1 MPLASREWKRTAR
14 AFVPICLAM
23 LLLLAT
29 AGCGGLVRQATA
41 PLIDGLTMA
50 IQKQN
55 DPQTVRD
62 GAPAYLLLADG
73 LAEKSPDDP
82 ETLATAARLYSAYV
96 SAFVL
101 DEDPARAMRLS
112 LRARDYAFRA
122 VAIVKPKFG
131 ELNDKPYAEFEPV
144 AAEFQAG
151 DEAWLYLVIS
161 TWVGVIQADKGNWDR
176 LAEIAKVKLL
186 TERLLALDEG
196 YYYGAGHLLLGVLAG
211 ILPPALGGK
220 PDEAKAHFERA
231 IELSE
236 GKFLLAF
243 VYYAQSY
250 AKAVYDRALYEKL
263 LRRALD
269 TPADIAPELTLVN
282 TLARQQAEK
291 LLAEAETI
299 FDQEGSL
306 P

>member
-1 MPLASREWKRTAR
+1 MASARRKRKRAPWTLALL
-14 AFVPICLAM
+14 CLA
-23 LLLLAT
+23 LLVT
-29 AGCGGLVRQATA
+29 GCGGLVQQATA
-41 PLIDGLTMA
+41 PLIDGLTTA

-82 ETLATAARLYSAYV
+82 QTLATAARLYSAYV

-101 DEDPARAMRLS
+101 DEDPARALRLS

-122 VAIVKPKFG
+122 AALVKPKFG
-131 ELNDKPYAEFEPV
+131 ALHDKPFEEFAPL
-144 AAEFQAG
+144 ADEFQAG
-151 DEAWLYLVIS
+151 DQEWLYLVIS

-186 TERLLALDEG
+186 TERLLILEEG

-220 PDEAKAHFERA
+220 PDDAKAHFERA

-250 AKAVYDRALYEKL
+250 AKVVYDRELYEKL
-263 LRRALD
+263 LRRVLD
-269 TPADIAPELTLVN
+269 TPADVAPELTLVN
-282 TLARQQAEK
+282 TLARRQAET

-299 FDQEGSL
+299 FDQEG
-306 P
+306 